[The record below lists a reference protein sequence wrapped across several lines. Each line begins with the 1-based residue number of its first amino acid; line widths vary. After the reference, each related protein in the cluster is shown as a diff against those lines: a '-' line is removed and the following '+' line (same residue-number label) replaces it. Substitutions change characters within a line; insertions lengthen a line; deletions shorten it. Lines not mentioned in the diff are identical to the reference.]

1 MFLYIYM
8 KCKKV
13 YNVALYSKSIKTNIS
28 RINKKV
34 NIMIISSLGRKE
46 GNEIKM
52 DTKEGIFHCFISL
65 QKKSGA
71 TTVRTWYSH
80 CQGPGFHPQLGEPRS
95 CKPCGILGVAEKKIK
110 PEANTAKQ
118 YWTKLDSKS
127 FTGFIYAL
135 SLKHVRIQTG
145 TLQYK
150 KCGIT
155 TMHVITNNYVLLYK
169 S

>member
-52 DTKEGIFHCFISL
+52 DTKEGIFHSTCKEIWGHNGQDLVF
-65 QKKSGA
+65 
-71 TTVRTWYSH
+71 
-80 CQGPGFHPQLGEPRS
+80 CQGPRFHPQLGEPRS